1 MKETC
6 ERVQFK
12 LTHPLGD
19 RDSRREEL
27 MNQRKKEF
35 GEKADARHKARAAA
49 KDGDASD
56 KVIRPSVGRKHI
68 SSPRHMEGAPAGA
81 TAAFEHQGW
90 SQDRPAHLGILPMA
104 PVGCENVHT
113 L

>member
-56 KVIRPSVGRKHI
+56 KVIRPLLL
-68 SSPRHMEGAPAGA
+68 GANIFHLPATWRA
-81 TAAFEHQGW
+81 P
-90 SQDRPAHLGILPMA
+90 RPAPLLLSSIRGGLKIVLHA
-104 PVGCENVHT
+104 
-113 L
+113 